1 MKTIFKK
8 TLVAAALTA
17 AAFNASA
24 VNLSTTVAV
33 NVSQEGAVN
42 QTNIDVPQINAA
54 AGAEYTTGDTIT
66 LTFAGAEL
74 DTAASV
80 PAMAVSFGGNGD
92 GATVGFVS
100 ATANSVTFR
109 ITTTTDGAD
118 ADALV
123 AFNGVATFQ
132 ATGLKF
138 KTASVVDAA
147 GAIKVTHSA
156 ANVTGTLVIDNLG
169 TKEATVVNVIS
180 QFASSV
186 TTKLDGV
193 INVAKSR
200 QIFVDAAGADVA
212 NDVLVITPTEAAAAV
227 HDANFDSVAYKI
239 TGDFSFADTN
249 KDGTVSA
256 GELAAAVVV
265 TTADEGAAGAA
276 GDDTISVGTLNA
288 AKTEYSFTVTDVTD
302 GPVATTVQFN
312 APGVS
317 ATKPV
322 LVPGAFTVA
331 STIGYT
337 PATGA
342 ATSKVVSA
350 DAGAWTL
357 NGATVQVPYLVF
369 GTVGGK
375 AYNTIVQLNNAST
388 VSGDV
393 YVDVYKEDGTSV
405 LSNKKV
411 ATVAGQTT
419 TNIAGAIKT
428 ELAAAGAADGKF
440 SVKVVANVPE
450 KTASVYSA
458 FVDTVTGERIIVNND
473 SKVQVK

>member
-8 TLVAAALTA
+8 TFVAAALTA

-24 VNLSTTVAV
+24 VVVSVAAPAV
-33 NVSQEGAVN
+33 VSQEGAVN
-42 QTNIDVPQINAA
+42 EASVAVPAIVAT
-54 AGAEYTTGDTIT
+54 AGAQYTVGDTIT
-66 LTFAGAEL
+66 FTFTGAEL
-74 DTAASV
+74 DTALIA
-80 PAMAVSFGGNGD
+80 PTLTAVLGGGD
-92 GATVGFVS
+92 TATLGFVGATAS
-100 ATANSVTFR
+100 TVTFR
-109 ITTTTDGAD
+109 ITAQTDGTTDG
-118 ADALV
+118 V
-123 AFNGVATFQ
+123 SYTGATFT
-132 ATGLKF
+132 TGGLVF
-138 KTASVVDAA
+138 KTATVVDAA
-147 GAIKVTHSA
+147 GAIKVKHGAS
-156 ANVTGTLVIDNLG
+156 NVTGSIIIDNLG
-169 TKEATVVNVIS
+169 TQEATVATVVA
-180 QFASSV
+180 QFGSTV

-212 NDVLVITPTEAAAAV
+212 TDVLVITPTEAAAAV
-227 HDANFDSVAYKI
+227 NDANFNSVTHKI

-265 TTADEGAAGAA
+265 TSAADAVG
-276 GDDTISVGTLNA
+276 TGTLNA
-288 AKTEYSFTVTDVTD
+288 AKTEYTVVVTD
-302 GPVATTVQFN
+302 GATEGPEATTVTFN
-312 APGVS
+312 APGES
-317 ATKPV
+317 TAKPV
-322 LVPGAFTVA
+322 LVPGAFSVA
-331 STIGYT
+331 STIAYS
-337 PATGA
+337 PASGA
-342 ATSKVVSA
+342 AASKVVSA

-393 YVDVYKEDGTSV
+393 YVDVYKEDGTQV
-405 LSNKKV
+405 LANKKV

-428 ELAAAGAADGKF
+428 ELATAGAADGKF